1 MLIKALKLVTSITT
15 FPEGFGGLTPG
26 EKETVELAH
35 KQIIACCIKHSRGNQ
50 FARKLLEICP
60 EQWPLILEKEIEYL
74 CKSFEVNTVYNA
86 EIAALTAFGNR
97 LPEAAIVEAAADGP
111 FRSEALHNIATVPNF
126 NHTKKRKLE
135 NTEVIDLTTDSPTVF
150 TVDGTAAAV
159 QATAVFTEQPA
170 RQVESLATVFEA
182 PSDRSETPEGV
193 PYSSPE
199 SSRKA
204 YSPDF
209 TLSEIKDIDWDSL
222 PPAEKEFFG
231 RPSSYEGP
239 LVCPKPVPATVA
251 AAAPGYDSPRDGS
264 SSDGEGVWV

>member
-15 FPEGFGGLTPG
+15 FPEGFGGLSPG
-26 EKETVELAH
+26 EKETVQLAH

-50 FARKLLEICP
+50 FARKLLEVCP

-74 CKSFEVNTVYNA
+74 CKSFEVSAVYND
-86 EIAALTAFGNR
+86 EIAELTKFGNR
-97 LPEAAIVEAAADGP
+97 RPDTAIQEAAADGP

-126 NHTKKRKLE
+126 NPTKKRKLE
-135 NTEVIDLTTDSPTVF
+135 DKEVIDLTAESPTVF

-159 QATAVFTEQPA
+159 QATAVFPEQPA

-209 TLSEIKDIDWDSL
+209 TLSEIKDID
-222 PPAEKEFFG
+222 
-231 RPSSYEGP
+231 
-239 LVCPKPVPATVA
+239 
-251 AAAPGYDSPRDGS
+251 
-264 SSDGEGVWV
+264 